1 MNALYEKRAVASARW
16 FVTGATGHLGSFL
29 IRLLLQQGHEVAILR
44 RTGSNLW
51 RIHDVENALLHVQG
65 DMSQPEGWRR
75 QFLDFQPEVVFH
87 LAWEGVSAADRD
99 AANQMTRNVTATLRL
114 LELSHE
120 ARVRVFASTGSQ
132 AEYGP
137 CSHRICESLQPKPC
151 TSYGVAKYCLSM
163 LINRYCE
170 AVGMRAFWFRIFS
183 VYGPMDNTFHML
195 PTLIQSL
202 LEGWPMALT
211 SAEQMWDYLY
221 VEDAV
226 RAFYAAVANP
236 DAHGIYNVASGQAVR
251 LRSIMESVRDQIA
264 PSIPLRFGELAVKPG
279 AAAHLEGDVEKLKLA
294 TGWSPRVDLAS
305 GLAETVAWYR
315 NSFLSMDKTVR
326 ERASRN

>member
-1 MNALYEKRAVASARW
+1 VKALSDKGAAPATRW

-29 IRLLLQQGHEVAILR
+29 VRLLLQQGHEVAILR
-44 RTGSNLW
+44 RTRSNLW
-51 RIHDVENALLHVQG
+51 RIHDVENVLLHVYG
-65 DMSQPEGWRR
+65 DISQPEGWRR

-99 AANQMTRNVTATLRL
+99 AAGQMTRNVTAALRL
-114 LELSHE
+114 LELSRE
-120 ARVRVFASTGSQ
+120 ARVRVFAGTGSQ

-137 CSHRICESLQPKPC
+137 CSHRIDESLQPKPC
-151 TSYGVAKYCLSM
+151 TPYGIAKYCLSM
-163 LINRYCE
+163 LMNQFCE
-170 AVGMRAFWFRIFS
+170 AAGMRALWFRIFS

-202 LEGWPMALT
+202 LEGRPMALT
-211 SAEQMWDYLY
+211 SGEQMWDYLY

-251 LRSIMESVRDQIA
+251 LRSIMENVRDLIA
-264 PSIPLRFGELAVKPG
+264 PSISLGFGELAARLGDP
-279 AAAHLEGDVEKLKLA
+279 AHLEGDIEKLRLA
-294 TGWSPRVDLAS
+294 TGWSPRVELAS
-305 GLAETVAWYR
+305 GLAETVMWHR
-315 NSFLSMDKTVR
+315 KSFLSMDRRAR
-326 ERASRN
+326 ETAAQN